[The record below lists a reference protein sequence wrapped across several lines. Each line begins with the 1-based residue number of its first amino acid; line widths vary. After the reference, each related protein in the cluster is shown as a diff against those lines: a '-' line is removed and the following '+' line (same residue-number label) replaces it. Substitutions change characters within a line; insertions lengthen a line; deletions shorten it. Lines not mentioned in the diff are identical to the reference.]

1 MQSFL
6 LNIFFN
12 YLARAKMT
20 IFLIGMTI
28 LGCIIAI
35 FLGKRD
41 HNRGIGYTDE
51 IVKKHS
57 EYSSNYRKL
66 AEVMKEAKEGAK

>member
-1 MQSFL
+1 
-6 LNIFFN
+6 
-12 YLARAKMT
+12 MT

-28 LGCIIAI
+28 LGCVFAI

-41 HNRGIGYTDE
+41 HNRGIRHTDE

-66 AEVMKEAKEGAK
+66 AEVMKEAKEGTK